1 MKLPELIKSLF
12 LRKQRDDK
20 KKEITMPDN
29 LFVQCPQ
36 CKVTIYRKK
45 LQVNSDVCLDCGHHF
60 VLSVHQWIEQLADR
74 KSWEP
79 LFTDLKPTDPLR
91 FPEYEHKL
99 RKLTKAEPEE
109 SISTGRCTIEG
120 IPLLVGIMNPNFLMG
135 SLGSV
140 AGEKIA
146 RLFEEGARLRLP
158 VFLVIR
164 SGGARMQEGVFSLMQ
179 MAKTSAAI
187 RHFSDAGMLYVTLLT
202 HPTTGGVSA
211 SFAML
216 GDITLGEPK
225 ALIGFAGPRV
235 IEQTIKQQLP
245 EGFQKAEYVLDKGF
259 LDAIVPRPQ
268 LRATLVRILQLHGFT
283 APKERFPWPLK
294 KS

>member
-1 MKLPELIKSLF
+1 MSLSKLIQNLF
-12 LRKQRDDK
+12 VRKPRVAK
-20 KKEITMPDN
+20 REITLPDN
-29 LFVQCPQ
+29 LFVQCPK
-36 CKVTIYRKK
+36 CKITLYRKK
-45 LQVNSDVCLDCGHHF
+45 LIANSDVCPDCGHHF
-60 VLSVHQWIEQLADR
+60 VLSVHQWVELLADR
-74 KSWEP
+74 KSWQP
-79 LFTDLKPTDPLR
+79 LYIEIRPVDTLH
-91 FPEYEHKL
+91 FPEYEGKL
-99 RKLTKAEPEE
+99 KRLLKDEPEE
-109 SISTGRCTIEG
+109 AISTGRCTIEG

-146 RLFEEGARLRLP
+146 RLFELGLQERRP

-164 SGGARMQEGVFSLMQ
+164 SGGARMQEGVLSLMQ

-187 RHFSDAGMLYVTLLT
+187 RRFSDAGLLYISLLT

-211 SFAML
+211 SYAML
-216 GDITLGEPK
+216 GDITLGEPQ

-259 LDAIVPRPQ
+259 LDAIVHRKD
-268 LRATLVRILQLHGFT
+268 LRATLVNLFRLHGYT
-283 APKERFPWPLK
+283 PSKDRFPWPIK

>member
-1 MKLPELIKSLF
+1 MKVPELIKSLF
-12 LRKQRDDK
+12 VSKPK
-20 KKEITMPDN
+20 PEKKEITLPDN

-36 CKVTIYRKK
+36 CKTTLYRKK
-45 LQVNSDVCLDCGHHF
+45 LVANSDVCPECNHHF
-60 VLSVHQWIEQLADR
+60 VLNIHQWVELLADK
-74 KSWEP
+74 KSWQP
-79 LFTDLKPTDPLR
+79 LFSDLKPVDSLH
-91 FPEYEHKL
+91 FPEYEGKL
-99 RKLTKAEPEE
+99 KRLTKDEPEE
-109 SISTGRCTIEG
+109 AIACGRATMDG
-120 IPLLVGIMNPNFLMG
+120 IQVLMGIMNPNFLMG

-146 RLFEEGARLRLP
+146 RLFELGTQERKP

-164 SGGARMQEGVFSLMQ
+164 SGGARMQEGVLSLMQ

-187 RHFSDAGMLYVTLLT
+187 RRFSDAGLLYVSLLT

-235 IEQTIKQQLP
+235 IEQTIKQKLP
-245 EGFQKAEYVLDKGF
+245 EGFQKAEYVEEKGY
-259 LDAIVPRPQ
+259 LDAIVPRTQ
-268 LRATLVRILQLHGFT
+268 LRSTLVSIFQMHGYT
-283 APKERFPWPLK
+283 ASKELFSWPLR

>member
-1 MKLPELIKSLF
+1 MKVPELIKRLF
-12 LRKQRDDK
+12 VTKPRDDK
-20 KKEITMPDN
+20 KEITLPDN
-29 LFVQCPQ
+29 LFVQCPK
-36 CKVTIYRKK
+36 CKITIYQKK
-45 LQVNSDVCLDCGHHF
+45 LHANSDVCLECGHHF
-60 VLSVHQWIEQLADR
+60 VLNVQQWIDLLADR
-74 KSWEP
+74 KSWKP
-79 LFTDLKPTDPLR
+79 LFANIKPIDTLHFPDYEGKLK
-91 FPEYEHKL
+91 KL
-99 RKLTKAEPEE
+99 LKDEPEE

-120 IPLLVGIMNPNFLMG
+120 IPVLVGIMNPNFLMG

-140 AGEKIA
+140 AGEKIV
-146 RLFEEGARLRLP
+146 RLFELGLQERQP
-158 VFLVIR
+158 VFLVVR
-164 SGGARMQEGVFSLMQ
+164 SGGARMQEGVLSLMQ

-187 RHFSDAGMLYVTLLT
+187 RRFSDAGLLYINLLT

-245 EGFQKAEYVLDKGF
+245 EGFQKAEYVQEKGF
-259 LDAIVPRPQ
+259 LDAIVARPK
-268 LRATLVRILQLHGFT
+268 LRETLVSIFTMHNFT
-283 APKERFPWPLK
+283 APKDRFPWPMK

>member
-1 MKLPELIKSLF
+1 MKLPDLIKNLF
-12 LRKQRDDK
+12 VRKPRTDR
-20 KKEITMPDN
+20 KEITLPDN
-29 LFVQCPQ
+29 LFVQCPK

-45 LQVNSDVCLDCGHHF
+45 LLANSDVCTDCGHHF
-60 VLSVHQWIEQLADR
+60 VLSVHQWVELLADR
-74 KSWEP
+74 KSWQP
-79 LFTDLKPTDPLR
+79 LFGEVKPVDTLHFPDYEGKLK
-91 FPEYEHKL
+91 KL
-99 RKLTKAEPEE
+99 IKDEPEE
-109 SISTGRCTIEG
+109 AISTGRCTIEG
-120 IPLLVGIMNPNFLMG
+120 IPLLVGVMNPNFLMG

-146 RLFEEGARLRLP
+146 RLFELGIQERKP

-164 SGGARMQEGVFSLMQ
+164 SGGARMQEGVLSLMQ

-187 RHFSDAGMLYVTLLT
+187 RRFSDAGLLYVSLLT

-211 SFAML
+211 SYAML
-216 GDITLGEPK
+216 GDITLGEPR

-245 EGFQKAEYVLDKGF
+245 EGFQKAEYVQDKGF

-268 LRATLVRILQLHGFT
+268 LKPTLVKILALHGFT
-283 APKERFPWPLK
+283 APKDRFPWPLK

>member
-1 MKLPELIKSLF
+1 MKVPELIKSLF
-12 LRKQRDDK
+12 VRKARPE
-20 KKEITMPDN
+20 KKEITLPDN

-36 CKVTIYRKK
+36 CKTTLYRKK
-45 LQVNSDVCLDCGHHF
+45 LVANSDVCPECSHHF
-60 VLSVHQWIEQLADR
+60 VLSVHQWVDLLADR
-74 KSWEP
+74 KSWRP
-79 LFTDLKPTDPLR
+79 LYSDLKPLDTLR
-91 FPEYEHKL
+91 FPEYEGKL
-99 RKLTKAEPEE
+99 KRLTKDEPDEA
-109 SISTGRCTIEG
+109 IACGKCTVEG
-120 IPLLVGIMNPNFLMG
+120 IPVLMGIMNPNFLMG

-140 AGEKIA
+140 AGEKIT
-146 RLFEEGARLRLP
+146 RLFEQGMQDRLP

-164 SGGARMQEGVFSLMQ
+164 SGGARMQEGVLSLMQ

-187 RHFSDAGMLYVTLLT
+187 RRFSDAGLLYVSLLT

-211 SFAML
+211 SYAML

-245 EGFQKAEYVLDKGF
+245 PGFQKAEYVEEKGF
-259 LDAIVPRPQ
+259 LDAIVPRTQ
-268 LRATLVRILQLHGFT
+268 LKSTLVSIFQMHGYV
-283 APKERFPWPLK
+283 AAKDLFPWPLK

>member
-1 MKLPELIKSLF
+1 MNLPEMIKHLF
-12 LRKQRDDK
+12 VKK
-20 KKEITMPDN
+20 PSANKKEITLPDN

-36 CKVTIYRKK
+36 CKITLYRKK
-45 LQVNSDVCLDCGHHF
+45 LISNSDVCPDCGHHF
-60 VLSVHQWIEQLADR
+60 VLSVNQWIDLLADR
-74 KSWEP
+74 KSWHP
-79 LFTDLKPTDPLR
+79 LFTELRPLDTLH
-91 FPEYEHKL
+91 FPEYEGKL
-99 RKLTKAEPEE
+99 KRLTKDEPEE
-109 SISTGRCTIEG
+109 AIATGRCTIEG
-120 IPLLVGIMNPNFLMG
+120 IQVLVGIMNPNFLMG

-140 AGEKIA
+140 AGEKIS
-146 RLFEEGARLRLP
+146 RLFELGTQERKP

-164 SGGARMQEGVFSLMQ
+164 SGGARMQEGVLSLMQ

-187 RHFSDAGMLYVTLLT
+187 RRFSDAGQLYVSLLT

-245 EGFQKAEYVLDKGF
+245 PGFQKAEYVLEKGF
-259 LDAIVPRPQ
+259 LDAIVARPN
-268 LRATLVRILQLHGFT
+268 LRSTLVQIFTLHGFT
-283 APKERFPWPLK
+283 ATKDRFPWPLK

>member
-1 MKLPELIKSLF
+1 MNLPEIIKRLF
-12 LRKQRDDK
+12 VPKPKTDR
-20 KKEITMPDN
+20 KEITLPDN

-36 CKVTIYRKK
+36 CKVTLYRKK
-45 LQVNSDVCLDCGHHF
+45 LNANADVCPECSHHF
-60 VLSVHQWIEQLADR
+60 VLSVHQWIELLADK
-74 KSWEP
+74 KSWKP
-79 LFTDLKPTDPLR
+79 LFTNLKPVDSLK
-91 FPEYEHKL
+91 FPDYEARLKKL
-99 RKLTKAEPEE
+99 VKDEPEE
-109 SISTGRCTIEG
+109 AISTATCKIDG
-120 IPLLVGIMNPNFLMG
+120 IPVLMGIMNPNFLMG

-146 RLFEEGARLRLP
+146 LLFEQGIRERKP
-158 VFLVIR
+158 VFLIVR
-164 SGGARMQEGVFSLMQ
+164 SGGARMQEGVLSLMQ

-187 RHFSDAGMLYVTLLT
+187 RRFSDAGLLYVTLLT

-245 EGFQKAEYVLDKGF
+245 PGFQKAEYVLEKGF
-259 LDAIVPRPQ
+259 LDAIVARPQ
-268 LRATLVRILQLHGFT
+268 LREYLVRLFSMHGYF